1 MNRIYQR
8 AILKITGEALGKQGF
23 DRAALGALAEEL
35 KAAVELG
42 TELVLILGG
51 GNLFRGRDLTAFPRV
66 KADYLGMT
74 ATILNGLALEQFLI
88 LKGLPCKVLST
99 LPINRVV
106 DEYTCEKGREY
117 LKAGKILIVAGG
129 TGNPFF
135 TTDSAAALRALEL
148 EADVILKGTKVK
160 GVYSDDPNK
169 NAEAQFYPEL
179 TYDQFIDKK
188 LDVMDL
194 SAVLFCQK
202 GGIPIIV
209 FNFMAGGNLKQ
220 VLSGKP
226 IGTIIRG

>member
-1 MNRIYQR
+1 M
-8 AILKITGEALGKQGF
+8 LKITGEALGKHGF
-23 DRAALGALAEEL
+23 DQDSIDALAGEL

-74 ATILNGLALEQFLI
+74 ATILNGLALEQFL
-88 LKGLPCKVLST
+88 LQRGLPCKVLST

-106 DEYTCEKGREY
+106 EEYTCEKAREY
-117 LKAGKILIVAGG
+117 LQAGNILVVAGG

-148 EADVILKGTKVK
+148 QADVLLKGTKVN
-160 GVYSDDPNK
+160 GVYSDDPQK
-169 NAEAQFYPEL
+169 NPQAQYYPEL
-179 TYDQFIDKK
+179 TYRQFIEKQ
-188 LDVMDL
+188 LEVMDL

-202 GGIPIIV
+202 GGIPIVV
-209 FNFMAGGNLKQ
+209 FDFKAGGNLKK
-220 VLSGKP
+220 VLSGQTL
-226 IGTIIRG
+226 GTIIRG